1 MVFMGRGFTSGGQE
15 LGLAQLCAEY
25 RQGALPLVL
34 KDKASAS
41 LKVKGSLYSCFLI
54 THLPSGSSTSIYS
67 GVPYI
72 YSAIQTT

>member
-41 LKVKGSLYSCFLI
+41 LKV
-54 THLPSGSSTSIYS
+54 
-67 GVPYI
+67 
-72 YSAIQTT
+72 